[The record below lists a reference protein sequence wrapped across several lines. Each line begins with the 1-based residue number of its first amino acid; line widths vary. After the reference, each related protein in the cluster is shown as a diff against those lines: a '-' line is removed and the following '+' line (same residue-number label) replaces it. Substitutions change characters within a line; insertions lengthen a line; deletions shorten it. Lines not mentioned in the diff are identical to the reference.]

1 MILKKH
7 VEMIVNKT
15 IEELKLDDFLTAE
28 LKKIADITESEA
40 AKIAGLTNEGLEERF
55 VDLSDNV
62 FNLYED
68 LMEENIDDLSEKVKA
83 EVIEWYEEFCS
94 DEE

>member
-15 IEELKLDDFLTAE
+15 IEELKL
-28 LKKIADITESEA
+28 
-40 AKIAGLTNEGLEERF
+40 
-55 VDLSDNV
+55 
-62 FNLYED
+62 
-68 LMEENIDDLSEKVKA
+68 DDLSEKVKA